1 MTNKKQKKINKFIA
15 VSIVVVLVATSMTT
29 LFGMLASMM

>member
-1 MTNKKQKKINKFIA
+1 MSNKKQRKRNKFIA

-29 LFGMLASMM
+29 LFSLLASMM